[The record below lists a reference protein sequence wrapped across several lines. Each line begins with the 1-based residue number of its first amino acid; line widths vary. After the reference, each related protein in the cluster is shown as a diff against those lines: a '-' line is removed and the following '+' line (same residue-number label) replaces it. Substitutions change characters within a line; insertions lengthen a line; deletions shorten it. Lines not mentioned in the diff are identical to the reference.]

1 MTDDLDLLTRLG
13 ADVPPLSAEGR
24 ARVRARLFAAAAG
37 TANAPTHA
45 ESNAVMGADG
55 ARPSRRDLLERVDG
69 PGTPPRRRRRVLR
82 LGVVGAAAAAVSLTA
97 ALVLPGSASP
107 AYALSEEPDG
117 TVKVQINEF
126 RQAKQLEADLRAAG
140 INAVVDFV
148 PIGQTCQQLRG
159 GGAPPAGSDVT
170 PPAEGGVSNGGQPP
184 DSAPGTVAE
193 GADPAGTGAAER
205 GAVGGDPN
213 GSGARDRNGQDRN
226 GQDPSGQTQAGAP
239 AEAGEEPAV
248 LTVDAGPEES
258 TAFEVTRGALKPGQ
272 SLVIV
277 GSYDEA
283 DPSRPGTISSA
294 VVEGQVAPCTPV
306 RAGGAG
312 AQPGLG
318 TGVAPSGAPGGAPG
332 GTEH

>member
-1 MTDDLDLLTRLG
+1 MIDDLDLLTRLG

-37 TANAPTHA
+37 TANAPTHP

-55 ARPSRRDLLERVDG
+55 ARPSRRDVLERVDG

-97 ALVLPGSASP
+97 VLVLPGSASP

-159 GGAPPAGSDVT
+159 GGAPPAGSDVA

-184 DSAPGTVAE
+184 GSAPGTVAE

-205 GAVGGDPN
+205 GAVGG
-213 GSGARDRNGQDRN
+213 
-226 GQDPSGQTQAGAP
+226 DPSGQTQAGAP

-258 TAFEVTRGALKPGQ
+258 TAFEVTRDALKPGQ

-294 VVEGQVAPCTPV
+294 VVEGQVAPCAPV

-332 GTEH
+332 GPTRRE

>member
-24 ARVRARLFAAAAG
+24 ARVRARLLAGAAG

-45 ESNAVMGADG
+45 ESNAVMGADCT
-55 ARPSRRDLLERVDG
+55 RPPRLDVLERVDD
-69 PGTPPRRRRRVLR
+69 PGTPPRRRRRALR

-159 GGAPPAGSDVT
+159 GGAPPAGSDVA

-184 DSAPGTVAE
+184 DSAPGAVAE

-213 GSGARDRNGQDRN
+213 GSGARDRNGQD
-226 GQDPSGQTQAGAP
+226 PSGQTQAGAP

-248 LTVDAGPEES
+248 LTVGAGPEES

-294 VVEGQVAPCTPV
+294 VVEGQVAPCAPV
-306 RAGGAG
+306 RVGGAG

-318 TGVAPSGAPGGAPG
+318 NGVAPSGAPGGAPG
-332 GTEH
+332 GTTRRE